1 MVCGTAVDFEWRWY
15 ELGFISFIRYNIV
28 HPAVDLPKSV
38 LWDILNFLMNPVRH
52 IIEDDESLDRIHIR
66 NLGLVCGAT
75 SEVSIT
81 DSGMTDSELSLVS
94 GIMFEQ
100 HEKLSQRMDTV
111 EETVRKYLRVDFA
124 SPVTSSVSA

>member
-1 MVCGTAVDFEWRWY
+1 M
-15 ELGFISFIRYNIV
+15 
-28 HPAVDLPKSV
+28 
-38 LWDILNFLMNPVRH
+38 
-52 IIEDDESLDRIHIR
+52 
-66 NLGLVCGAT
+66 CGAT